1 MQPKSLSFITYN
13 NKYLGTFSKLFG
25 FVKPSHAQQV
35 KKCLQYEKFV
45 VKENSTESNFIIA
58 PPSTH
63 LKKPL
68 NRKHLQIQTMDTGQG
83 LFFGTVNNM
92 TVMLVDDVKL
102 IKPDTVKLECNYTDG
117 VFTTDNTL
125 QEHLQDI
132 YDEKEIDYFV
142 KFINT
147 QSDLFEEALGMY
159 INIYDE
165 GEEDEEDN

>member
-1 MQPKSLSFITYN
+1 
-13 NKYLGTFSKLFG
+13 
-25 FVKPSHAQQV
+25 
-35 KKCLQYEKFV
+35 
-45 VKENSTESNFIIA
+45 VKEDSTESNFIIA

-68 NRKHLQIQTMDTGQG
+68 NRKHLQIKTIDTGEG

-92 TVMLVDDVKL
+92 KVMLVDDVKL
-102 IKPDTVKLECNYTDG
+102 IKPDTLKLECNYTVDG
-117 VFTTDNTL
+117 DFMADNTM
-125 QEHLQDI
+125 QQHLQDI

-165 GEEDEEDN
+165 GEEDKEDN